1 MHVSARRAIGQ
12 TRGSDEYPLKGT
24 CGEDG
29 GLGVL
34 VQIGLAK
41 ACPDDPRWQLGEE
54 GGGVGKAFDAGCRND
69 DVAETVATALNL
81 DHLA

>member
-1 MHVSARRAIGQ
+1 MHVSARRTIGQ

-29 GLGVL
+29 GLGVR

-41 ACPDDPRWQLGEE
+41 ACPDDPRWQTGEE
-54 GGGVGKAFDAGCRND
+54 GGGVGKAFDAGCRNEKL
-69 DVAETVATALNL
+69 AETSATGRNL